1 MTRLIENLIVDD
13 ERMLANLESTKGLVY
28 SQAVLLALI
37 DSGLTRDEAYRLV
50 QRNAMMTW
58 DGDGTLLEN
67 LLADS
72 GVLLDDQ
79 TLASCFTPT
88 RALRNI
94 DTVFTRLASSVLA

>member
-1 MTRLIENLIVDD
+1 
-13 ERMLANLESTKGLVY
+13 
-28 SQAVLLALI
+28 
-37 DSGLTRDEAYRLV
+37 
-50 QRNAMMTW
+50 MMTW

-72 GVLLDDQ
+72 DVLLDDQ

-88 RALRNI
+88 RALRNT